1 MPARA
6 EGQTARVCARGRG
19 TAPGARGRRHATRAA
34 RPARR
39 RAAFRMDATRR
50 REARAAAHIERAHCC
65 SSEGSHPLAPW
76 AVQLR
81 RGARER
87 VGERARARKPRQ
99 RPGRAPRGRARTRL
113 PGSWR
118 CSRAACGGAGS
129 RARATTTSEV
139 VGARRFH
146 VAKSATWRLSS
157 GHAAAPRGP
166 PRRGLH
172 ATRAPPRPRAPPAAP
187 GAKQRKRHA
196 VRTAPLHP
204 APRAPPAVR
213 TCLHGPRVPRA
224 SSSC

>member
-34 RPARR
+34 RQARR

-87 VGERARARKPRQ
+87 VVRARARKPRQ
-99 RPGRAPRGRARTRL
+99 RRGRAPRAGRARTRL

-118 CSRAACGGAGS
+118 CSRAACGGAG

-139 VGARRFH
+139 VGAPIPRGGESPR
-146 VAKSATWRLSS
+146 ATWRLP

-166 PRRGLH
+166 PRRGLY

-187 GAKQRKRHA
+187 GAKERKRHA